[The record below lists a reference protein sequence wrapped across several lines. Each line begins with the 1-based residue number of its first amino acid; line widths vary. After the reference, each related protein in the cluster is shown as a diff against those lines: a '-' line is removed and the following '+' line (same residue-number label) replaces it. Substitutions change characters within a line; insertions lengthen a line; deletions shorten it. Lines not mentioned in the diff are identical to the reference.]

1 MSYKVKDIGLAPKG
15 ELLIEWARDHM
26 PVLALIRKR
35 FEVEKPLVGVKIGAC
50 LHATKE
56 TAVLI
61 RTLEVG
67 GAQVSLCG
75 SNPLSTHDDVVAALA
90 ATGTKVYAWREQ
102 STEEYY
108 WCLNKV
114 IDQGPTITMDDGA
127 DLVNTLHSKR
137 TEKLKGVKAGS
148 EETTTGV
155 IRLRAMYKD
164 GALKYPIV
172 AVNDTPTKHM
182 FDNRY
187 GTGQSTIDGIL
198 RASSVML
205 AGKVFVVVG
214 YGWCARGVAMR
225 ARGMG
230 SHVIVTE
237 IDPTKAL
244 EAVMDGFQVMPL
256 IEAAKNGDIFVTVTG
271 DTKVIDEQHLKLM
284 KDGAMLANSGHFNV
298 EINIPALEKLS
309 KGKRRMRPDLDE
321 YELNNGRK
329 LYLLAEGRLVNLSA
343 AEGHPSEVMD
353 MSFADQALVAE
364 WIMKSKDLSVSVHD
378 VPREIDEMVA
388 SIKLQSMGVRI
399 DKLTAEQK
407 KYLNSWR
414 EGTV

>member
-1 MSYKVKDIGLAPKG
+1 VSYKVKDTGLAPKG

-35 FEVEKPLVGVKIGAC
+35 FEVEKPLEGAKLGAC

-56 TAVLI
+56 TAILI
-61 RTLEVG
+61 RTLETG

-108 WCLNKV
+108 WCVNKV
-114 IDQGPTITMDDGA
+114 IDQGPNITMDDGA

-137 TEKLKGVKAGS
+137 TEKLKGVKAGT

-155 IRLRAMYKD
+155 IRLRAMHKD
-164 GALKYPIV
+164 GALKYPII

-237 IDPTKAL
+237 VDPTKAL
-244 EAVMDGFQVMPL
+244 EAVMDGLQVMPL
-256 IEAAKNGDIFVTVTG
+256 IEAAKIGDIFVTVTG
-271 DTKVIDEQHLKLM
+271 DTKVIDEQHLRLM
-284 KDGAMLANSGHFNV
+284 KDGVMLANSGHFNV

-309 KGKRRMRPDLDE
+309 KGKRRMRPDLDK
-321 YELNNGRK
+321 YELRNGRTI
-329 LYLLAEGRLVNLSA
+329 YLLAEGRLVNLSA

-353 MSFADQALVAE
+353 MSFADQALVSE
-364 WIMKSKDLSVSVHD
+364 WIHKSKGFNVGVHD

-399 DKLTAEQK
+399 DELTAEQK

>member
-1 MSYKVKDIGLAPKG
+1 MSYKVKDTGLAPKG

-35 FEVEKPLVGVKIGAC
+35 FEVEKPLEGAKLGAC

-56 TAVLI
+56 TAILI
-61 RTLEVG
+61 RTLETG

-108 WCLNKV
+108 WCVNKV
-114 IDQGPTITMDDGA
+114 IDQGPNITMDDGA

-137 TEKLKGVKAGS
+137 TEKLKGVKAGT

-155 IRLRAMYKD
+155 IRLRAMHKD
-164 GALKYPIV
+164 GALKYPII

-237 IDPTKAL
+237 VDPTKAL

-256 IEAAKNGDIFVTVTG
+256 IEAAKIGDIFVTVTG

-309 KGKRRMRPDLDE
+309 KGKRRMRPDLDK
-321 YELNNGRK
+321 YELRNGRTI
-329 LYLLAEGRLVNLSA
+329 YLLAEGRLVNLSA

-353 MSFADQALVAE
+353 MSFADQALVSE
-364 WIMKSKDLSVSVHD
+364 WIHKSKGFNVGVHD

-399 DKLTAEQK
+399 DELTAEQK

>member
-1 MSYKVKDIGLAPKG
+1 MSYKVKDIGLAPRG

-26 PVLALIRKR
+26 PVLALIRSR
-35 FEVEKPLVGVKIGAC
+35 FELEKPLAGVKLGAC

-56 TAVLI
+56 TAVLV
-61 RTLEVG
+61 RTLEAG
-67 GAQVSLCG
+67 GAEVALCG

-102 STEEYY
+102 TTEEYY
-108 WCLNKV
+108 WCVNKV
-114 IDQGPTITMDDGA
+114 IDHDPAITMDDGA
-127 DLVNTLHSKR
+127 DLVSTLHSKR
-137 TEKLKGVKAGS
+137 TEKLNLVKAGS

-155 IRLRAMYKD
+155 IRLRAMHRD

-172 AVNDTPTKHM
+172 AVNDTPTKRM

-198 RASSVML
+198 RATSVML

-214 YGWCARGVAMR
+214 YGWCARGVATR

-237 IDPTKAL
+237 VDPMKAL

-256 IEAAKNGDIFVTVTG
+256 MEAAKVGDIFVTVTG
-271 DTKVIDEQHLKLM
+271 DTKVIDEQHIRVM

-298 EINIPALEKLS
+298 EINIPAIEKLS

-321 YELNNGRK
+321 YQMKNGRK
-329 LYLLAEGRLVNLSA
+329 LYLLGEGRLVNLAA

-364 WIMKSKDLSVSVHD
+364 WIQKNEDLKAGVYD
-378 VPREIDEMVA
+378 VPRDIDEMV
-388 SIKLQSMGVRI
+388 SRIKLQSMGVQI
-399 DKLTAEQK
+399 DKLTDEQK
-407 KYLNSWR
+407 KYLTSWS

>member
-1 MSYKVKDIGLAPKG
+1 MSYKVKDISLAAEG
-15 ELLIEWARDHM
+15 ELLIDWASDHM
-26 PVLALIRKR
+26 PVLGLISKR
-35 FEVEKPLVGVKIGAC
+35 FREEKPLEGIRLGAC

-56 TAVLI
+56 TAVLV

-67 GAQVSLCG
+67 GAEVILCG
-75 SNPLSTHDDVVAALA
+75 SNPLSTHDNVVAALA

-102 STEEYY
+102 TMEEYY
-108 WCLNKV
+108 WCVNKV
-114 IDQGPTITMDDGA
+114 IDHTPAITMDDGA
-127 DLVNTLHSKR
+127 DLVSTLHSKR
-137 TEKLKGVKAGS
+137 TENLKTVKGGS

-155 IRLRAMYKD
+155 IRLRSMHRN

-172 AVNDTPTKHM
+172 AVNDTPTKRM

-214 YGWCARGVAMR
+214 YGWCARGVAQR

-237 IDPTKAL
+237 VDPTKAL
-244 EAVMDGFQVMPL
+244 EAIMDGFQVMTL
-256 IEAAKNGDIFVTVTG
+256 IEAAPKGDIFVTVTG
-271 DTKVIDEQHLKLM
+271 DTKVIDEQHLRVM

-298 EINIPALEKLS
+298 EINIPALEMLS
-309 KGKRRMRPDLDE
+309 KGKRRIRPDLDE
-321 YELNNGRK
+321 YKLKNGHK
-329 LYLLAEGRLVNLSA
+329 LYLLGEGRLVNLAA

-364 WIMKSKDLSVSVHD
+364 WVWKSKDLKIDVHD
-378 VPREIDEMVA
+378 VPKEIDDLVA
-388 SIKLQSMGVRI
+388 RIKLNSMGVKI
-399 DKLTAEQK
+399 DKLTDEQK
-407 KYLNSWR
+407 KYLTSWR

>member
-1 MSYKVKDIGLAPKG
+1 M
-15 ELLIEWARDHM
+15 H
-26 PVLALIRKR
+26 
-35 FEVEKPLVGVKIGAC
+35 
-50 LHATKE
+50 
-56 TAVLI
+56 
-61 RTLEVG
+61 
-67 GAQVSLCG
+67 
-75 SNPLSTHDDVVAALA
+75 
-90 ATGTKVYAWREQ
+90 RE
-102 STEEYY
+102 
-108 WCLNKV
+108 
-114 IDQGPTITMDDGA
+114 
-127 DLVNTLHSKR
+127 
-137 TEKLKGVKAGS
+137 
-148 EETTTGV
+148 
-155 IRLRAMYKD
+155 
-164 GALKYPIV
+164 GALKYPII

-237 IDPTKAL
+237 VDPTKAL

-256 IEAAKNGDIFVTVTG
+256 IEAAMKGDIFVTVTG
-271 DTKVIDEQHLKLM
+271 DTKVIDEQHLRLM

-321 YELNNGRK
+321 YELEDGRK

-364 WIMKSKDLSVSVHD
+364 WIMKGKGLNVSVHD

-399 DKLTAEQK
+399 DELTAEQK